1 MLEEQL
7 ERIAVALETIA
18 ARYSGEAPAPAKAPA
33 KSSSKP
39 SNKTTVGKQTEPD
52 PDGPTEDD
60 VRAALVR
67 LQESDGNPNK
77 GKSILK
83 EEGASNLMQLDPA
96 KYAAVIAKCDKAA
109 A

>member
-18 ARYSGEAPAPAKAPA
+18 ARYSGEAAAPAKPKAD
-33 KSSSKP
+33 KP
-39 SNKTTVGKQTEPD
+39 KASNKQTVGKQAEVD
-52 PDGPTEDD
+52 PDAPTEDD

-96 KYAAVIAKCDKAA
+96 KYASVIGKCDKAA

>member
-18 ARYSGEAPAPAKAPA
+18 ARYSGEAAAPAKAPA
-33 KSSSKP
+33 KAASKP
-39 SNKTTVGKQTEPD
+39 KADNKTTVGKPAEESEFS
-52 PDGPTEDD
+52 EDD
-60 VRAALVR
+60 VRAALVA

-83 EEGASNLMQLDPA
+83 ESGASNLMQLDPA
-96 KYAAVIAKCDKAA
+96 KYATVIAACQKATG
-109 A
+109 